1 MGRYFVV
8 PFTYEDVRENR
19 DVDFHLGI
27 EVALIG
33 AEQKL
38 QRDSSLSIGA
48 VWADVRFYK
57 KTMPNLATAE
67 YDGYAEVVF
76 MNEGAMRVCTD
87 YDLPVKVLK
96 VIQEE
101 ELPQGLGIE
110 WQKPYLPVNS
120 RNRLRE

>member
-48 VWADVRFYK
+48 VWADVRFYR

-67 YDGYAEVVF
+67 YDGYSEVVF
-76 MNEGAMRVCTD
+76 MNEGAMRVCMD
-87 YDLPVKVLK
+87 YELPVKVLK
-96 VIQEE
+96 VIPEE

-110 WQKPYLPVNS
+110 WQKPYLPVKS